1 MPITKAKKKEILTKL
16 EKSVKDSQSLVFVNF
31 HGMTVAN
38 VTEMR
43 KKLTIEGIGY
53 TVAKKTLMRKA
64 LETAGITGELPVLNG
79 EVALAYG
86 TDAIAPA
93 REILVFQKKFDKKLS
108 MLGGVFEKK
117 YMNQSEIMGIATIPG
132 KQQLLGMFVN
142 VINSPIQGFVVAL
155 DAIAKKKT
163 V

>member
-38 VTEMR
+38 VTELR
-43 KKLTIEGIGY
+43 KKLTKEGIGY

-79 EVALAYG
+79 EVAIAYG
-86 TDAIAPA
+86 ADAIAPA

-108 MLGGVFEKK
+108 MLGGVFEKR

-132 KQQLLGMFVN
+132 REQLLGMFVN

-163 V
+163 S

>member
-16 EKSVKDSQSLVFVNF
+16 ETSVKNSQSLVFVNF

-38 VTEMR
+38 VTELR
-43 KKLTIEGIGY
+43 KKLTKEGIGY

-64 LETAGITGELPVLNG
+64 LETAGIAGEIPVLNG
-79 EVALAYG
+79 EVAIAYG
-86 TDAIAPA
+86 ADAIAPA

-108 MLGGVFEKK
+108 MLGGVFEKR

-142 VINSPIQGFVVAL
+142 VI
-155 DAIAKKKT
+155 
-163 V
+163 

>member
-38 VTEMR
+38 VTELR
-43 KKLTIEGIGY
+43 KKLTKEGIGY

-64 LETAGITGELPVLNG
+64 LETAGIAGELPVLNG
-79 EVALAYG
+79 EVAIAYG
-86 TDAIAPA
+86 ADAIAPA

-108 MLGGVFEKK
+108 MLGGVFEKR

-132 KQQLLGMFVN
+132 REQLLGMFVN

-163 V
+163 A

>member
-38 VTEMR
+38 VTELR
-43 KKLTIEGIGY
+43 KKLTKEGIGY

-64 LETAGITGELPVLNG
+64 LETAGIAGELPVLNG
-79 EVALAYG
+79 EVAIAYG
-86 TDAIAPA
+86 VDAIAPA

-108 MLGGVFEKK
+108 MLGGVFEKR
-117 YMNQSEIMGIATIPG
+117 YMNQAEIMGIATIPG